1 MRSYFNA
8 FHFPFKVENYY
19 SARNKDVLLDIKNA
33 RYFSPRKLNF
43 KLVGAP
49 LRMVMTTVEKGLPMQ
64 QTVGEL
70 SKAIIDLSSYLSV
83 RFTFACG
90 WKKFSADK
98 FSSC

>member
-1 MRSYFNA
+1 
-8 FHFPFKVENYY
+8 
-19 SARNKDVLLDIKNA
+19 
-33 RYFSPRKLNF
+33 
-43 KLVGAP
+43 
-49 LRMVMTTVEKGLPMQ
+49 MVMATVEKGLPMQ